1 MKKSKDKVIRFE
13 HWVDDKYLYLID
25 IVVRE
30 GAFECWVQRADVPI
44 AGYRL
49 TRFTSETDYKGFLSY
64 VEENLEWLIHQY
76 EFADVDEE
84 DSLYWQSNSES
95 FDESSHTSSEDE
107 EDEHL
112 WEHLCHEMELENRE
126 LLGDYPYSEVLY

>member
-25 IVVRE
+25 IVVRK

-49 TRFTSETDYKGFLSY
+49 TRFTSEMDYKGFLSF
-64 VEENLEWLIHQY
+64 VEDNLEWLINQY

-84 DSLYWQSNSES
+84 DSLYWQSCSES
-95 FDESSHTSSEDE
+95 SDECYHVAFE
-107 EDEHL
+107 EENMY
-112 WEHLCHEMELENRE
+112 EHLCHEMELENRE
-126 LLGDYPYSEVLY
+126 LLGDDPFI